1 MRSILQGKPG
11 NDVLLLG
18 NEAIARG
25 AIESGIALAT
35 TYPGTPASEIGDSLA
50 RIASDV
56 GFYFEYSVNEK
67 VALEVAIGASLS
79 GLRALTSMKHVGV
92 NVAADAL
99 LSLSYMGINGGLVLV
114 SADDPA
120 CHSSQNEQDNRYYSR
135 FAGVPMLEPSSPQEC
150 LDMVKIAFELSEQLS
165 LPVIIR
171 TTTRI
176 SHSTGLVK
184 VGEIKKNARTP
195 AFDRTRDNKLLP
207 PIARRKHS
215 ELLQKL
221 DRARELSDSSAL
233 NRTVKVGDASPLGI
247 IASSAGFNYSIEAS
261 QDLGLNVD
269 ILKIGFSYPLPDER
283 IISFLKTKKKVLIVE
298 ELEPLMEKEIRALA
312 EVKNIDVEILGK
324 DTGHFSSLYE
334 YNPDILASALS
345 RAFLDGKPGVKGAD
359 RHPDDLPQRPP
370 VMCPGCPHSAT
381 YYAVKIATRGLK
393 PIFPNDIGCY
403 SLGAERPFNMGDAM
417 LCMGA
422 SMGMAEGLSKT
433 LPDPIIAFIGDST
446 FYHSGMPGLVNA
458 IHNRHRFILIILDNK
473 TTAMTGH
480 QPHPGSNVNSQ
491 GEPAP
496 AVSLEK
502 TVEGFGVEEV
512 RVIDPYDL
520 KHSVEVIKE
529 ELQRKTVSVIIS
541 RRACALIEMV
551 EHGKILGTRRS
562 IDRTVCKKCGTCVDG
577 LGCPAISRQGDEYT
591 IDEHLCVG
599 CSVCDQIC
607 PHKAIGVR
615 K

>member
-99 LSLSYMGINGGLVLV
+99 LSLSYMGIGGGLVLV

-165 LPVIIR
+165 LPVMIR
-171 TTTRI
+171 TTTRV

-184 VGEIKKNARTP
+184 VGEVRKNARIP
-195 AFDRTRDNKLLP
+195 AFDRTRETILLP

-221 DRARELSDSSAL
+221 DHARELSDSSTL
-233 NRTVKVGDASPLGI
+233 NRIVKIGRASSLGL
-247 IASSAGFNYSIEAS
+247 IASSAGFNYAMEAC
-261 QDLGLNVD
+261 QDLGLD
-269 ILKIGFSYPLPDER
+269 IEILKIGFSYPLPNER
-283 IISFLKTKKKVLIVE
+283 IVSFLKTKKRVLIVE
-298 ELEPLMEKEIRALA
+298 ELEPLMEKEIRAIS
-312 EVKNIDVEILGK
+312 EENDFDVDILGK
-324 DTGHFSSLYE
+324 DTGHFSQLYE
-334 YNPDILASALS
+334 YTPDILASALS
-345 RAFLDGKPGVKGAD
+345 CAFLDGKPGVRDTKK
-359 RHPDDLPQRPP
+359 PSDDLPQRPP

-381 YYAVKIATRGLK
+381 YYAVKLATRGMK

-403 SLGAERPFNMGDAM
+403 SLGAEQPFNMGDAM

-422 SMGMAEGLSKT
+422 STGMAEGLSKT

-446 FYHSGMPGLVNA
+446 FYHSGMTGLINA
-458 IHNRHRFILIILDNK
+458 IHNRHRFVLMILDNK

-480 QPHPGSNVNSQ
+480 QPHPGSSVNSQ

-496 AVSLEK
+496 SVNLEK
-502 TVEGFGVEEV
+502 AIEGFGVEEV

-520 KHSVEVIKE
+520 KHSVEVIKD

-541 RRACALIEMV
+541 RKACALLEIAER
-551 EHGKILGTRRS
+551 GKILGARRS
-562 IDRTVCKKCGTCVDG
+562 IDQSVCKKCGTCVEG
-577 LGCPAISRQGDEYT
+577 LGCPAISRQENIYD

-599 CSVCDQIC
+599 CTVCDQVC

>member
-11 NDVLLLG
+11 NDLLLLG
-18 NEAIARG
+18 NDAIARG

-79 GLRALTSMKHVGV
+79 GLRAITSMKHVGV

-99 LSLSYMGINGGLVLV
+99 LSLSYLGINGGLVLV

-120 CHSSQNEQDNRYYSR
+120 CLSSQNEQDNRYYSR

-165 LPVIIR
+165 LPVMIR
-171 TTTRI
+171 TTTRV

-184 VGEIKKNARTP
+184 VGEVRKNARIP
-195 AFDRTRDNKLLP
+195 AFDRTRETILLP

-221 DRARELSDSSAL
+221 DRARELSGSSTL
-233 NRTVKVGDASPLGI
+233 NRIVKIGGASSLGL
-247 IASSAGFNYSIEAS
+247 IASSAGFNYAMEAC
-261 QDLGLNVD
+261 QDLWLNIE
-269 ILKIGFSYPLPDER
+269 ILKIGFSYPLPNEK
-283 IISFLKTKKKVLIVE
+283 IVSFLKTKKKVLIVE
-298 ELEPLMEKEIRALA
+298 ELEPLMEKEIRALS
-312 EVKNIDVEILGK
+312 EENDLDVEILGK
-324 DTGHFSSLYE
+324 DTGHFSQLYE
-334 YNPDILASALS
+334 YTPDILASALS
-345 RAFLDGKPGVKGAD
+345 CAFLDGKPGVRDAEK
-359 RHPDDLPQRPP
+359 PSDDLPQRPP

-381 YYAVKIATRGLK
+381 YYAVKLATRGMK

-403 SLGAERPFNMGDAM
+403 SLGAVQPYNMGDVM

-422 SMGMAEGLSKT
+422 STGMAEGLSKT

-446 FYHSGMPGLVNA
+446 FYHSGMTGLINA
-458 IHNRHRFILIILDNK
+458 IHNRHRFILMILDNK

-496 AVSLEK
+496 AVNLEK
-502 TVEGFGVEEV
+502 AVEGFGVEEV

-541 RRACALIEMV
+541 RKACALLEMA
-551 EHGKILGTRRS
+551 ERGKILGARRS
-562 IDRTVCKKCGTCVDG
+562 IDQSVCKRCGTCVDG
-577 LGCPAISRQGDEYT
+577 LGCPAISRQDNTYK

-599 CSVCDQIC
+599 CTVCDQVC

>member
-79 GLRALTSMKHVGV
+79 GLRAITSMKHVGV

-99 LSLSYMGINGGLVLV
+99 LSLSYLGINGGLVLV

-120 CHSSQNEQDNRYYSR
+120 CLSSQNEQDNRYYSR

-165 LPVIIR
+165 LPVMIR

-184 VGEIKKNARTP
+184 VGEVRKNARIP
-195 AFDRTRDNKLLP
+195 AFDKTRETILLP

-215 ELLQKL
+215 ELLLKL

-324 DTGHFSSLYE
+324 GTGHFSSLYE
-334 YNPDILASALS
+334 YNLDILASALS
-345 RAFLDGKPGVKGAD
+345 CAFLDGKPGVKGAD

-403 SLGAERPFNMGDAM
+403 SLGAEQPFNMGDAM

-529 ELQRKTVSVIIS
+529 ELERKTVSVIIS

-562 IDRTVCKKCGTCVDG
+562 IDKSVCKKCGTCVEG

>member
-50 RIASDV
+50 RISPDI

-99 LSLSYMGINGGLVLV
+99 LSLSYMGIGGGLVLV

-135 FAGVPMLEPSSPQEC
+135 FAGVPMLEPSCPQEC
-150 LDMVKIAFELSEQLS
+150 LDMVKMAFELSEQLS
-165 LPVIIR
+165 LPVVIR

-184 VGEIKKNARTP
+184 VGEIKKNARVP
-195 AFDRTRDNKLLP
+195 AFDRTRETILLP
-207 PIARRKHS
+207 LIARRKHS

-221 DRARELSDSSAL
+221 DRARELSDSSTL
-233 NRTVKVGDASPLGI
+233 NRIVKIGETSSLGL
-247 IASSAGFNYSIEAS
+247 IASSAGFNYAIEAC
-261 QDLGLNVD
+261 QDLGLNIE
-269 ILKIGFSYPLPDER
+269 ILKIGFSYPLPNEK
-283 IISFLKTKKKVLIVE
+283 ILSFLKTKKRVLIVE
-298 ELEPLMEKEIRALA
+298 ELEPLMEKEIRALS
-312 EVKNIDVEILGK
+312 EENGLDVEILGK
-324 DTGHFSSLYE
+324 NTGHFSQLYE
-334 YNPDILASALS
+334 YTPDILASALS
-345 RAFLDGKPGVKGAD
+345 CAFLDGKPGIRDAEK
-359 RHPDDLPQRPP
+359 PSDDLPQRPP

-381 YYAVKIATRGLK
+381 YYAVKLATRGMK

-403 SLGAERPFNMGDAM
+403 SLGAEQPFNMGDAM

-422 SMGMAEGLSKT
+422 STGMAEGLSKT

-446 FYHSGMPGLVNA
+446 FYHGGMPGLINA
-458 IHNRHRFILIILDNK
+458 IHNRHRFILMILDNK

-496 AVSLEK
+496 AVNLEK
-502 TVEGFGVEEV
+502 TLEGFGVEEV
-512 RVIDPYDL
+512 RVIDPYDV

-541 RRACALIEMV
+541 RKACALLEMA
-551 EHGKILGTRRS
+551 ERGKILGARRS
-562 IDRTVCKKCGTCVDG
+562 IDQSVCKKCGTCVDG
-577 LGCPAISRQGDEYT
+577 LGCPAISRQENNYR

-599 CSVCDQIC
+599 CAVCDQVC

>member
-1 MRSILQGKPG
+1 MRTILQGKAG
-11 NDVLLLG
+11 GDVLLLG

-50 RIASDV
+50 RIATDV

-79 GLRALTSMKHVGV
+79 GLRALSSMKHVGV

-99 LSLSYMGINGGLVLV
+99 LSLSYMGIGGGLVLV

-135 FAGVPMLEPSSPQEC
+135 LAGVPMLEPSSPQEC
-150 LDMVKIAFELSEQLS
+150 LDMVKMAFELSEQLS
-165 LPVIIR
+165 LPVMIR
-171 TTTRI
+171 TTTRV
-176 SHSTGLVK
+176 SHSSGLVK
-184 VGEIKKNARTP
+184 VGEVRKNARIP
-195 AFDRTRDNKLLP
+195 AFDKTRETMLLP

-221 DRARELSDSSAL
+221 DRARELSDSSTL
-233 NRTVKVGDASPLGI
+233 NRIVKIGRTSSLGL
-247 IASSAGFNYSIEAS
+247 IASSAGFNYAIEAC
-261 QDLGLNVD
+261 QDLGLD
-269 ILKIGFSYPLPDER
+269 IEILKIGFSYPLPNEK
-283 IISFLKTKKKVLIVE
+283 IISFLKTKKRVLIVE
-298 ELEPLMEKEIRALA
+298 ELEPLMEKEIRALS
-312 EVKNIDVEILGK
+312 EENDLDVEILGK
-324 DTGHFSSLYE
+324 DTDHFSQLYE
-334 YNPDILASALS
+334 YTPDILASALS
-345 RAFLDGKPGVKGAD
+345 CAFLDGKPGVRDVEK
-359 RHPDDLPQRPP
+359 PSDDLPQRPP

-381 YYAVKIATRGLK
+381 YYAVKLATKGMK
-393 PIFPNDIGCY
+393 TIFPNDIGCY
-403 SLGAERPFNMGDAM
+403 SLGAVQPYNMGDAM

-422 SMGMAEGLSKT
+422 STGMAEGLSKT

-446 FYHSGMPGLVNA
+446 FYHSGMTGLINA
-458 IHNRHRFILIILDNK
+458 IHNRHRFVLIILDNK

-496 AVSLEK
+496 AVNLEK
-502 TVEGFGVEEV
+502 AIEGFGVEEV

-541 RRACALIEMV
+541 RKACALLEMA
-551 EHGKILGTRRS
+551 ERGKILGARRS
-562 IDRTVCKKCGTCVDG
+562 IDQSVCKKCGTCVEG
-577 LGCPAISRQGDEYT
+577 LGCPAISRQENTYE

-599 CSVCDQIC
+599 CTVCDQVC